1 VFKKSNSK
9 TNNFKDNIVSNSERI
24 KMGFFNGKSKEE
36 EQDEVRKE
44 FQEAFGLVN
53 LEEKDLRIL
62 DMIIKETVTL
72 TGDGLGEL
80 TNIGTI
86 NWTGVERNMVNASR
100 TIMRQNWLLLKQ
112 LNKVNQSLEKLLK
125 K

>member
-24 KMGFFNGKSKEE
+24 KMGFLNGKSKKE
-36 EQDEVRKE
+36 EQDEARKV
-44 FQEAFGLVN
+44 FQEAFGLEN
-53 LEEKDLRIL
+53 LEGRDLEIL
-62 DMIIKETVTL
+62 DMTIKETVTL

-100 TIMRQNWLLLKQ
+100 TIMRQNWLLLRQ
-112 LNKVNQSLEKLLK
+112 LSKINQKLEKLLK